1 MQLLW
6 HISYGCLSR
15 TGVAAFIN
23 GGPVATISQAQKL
36 TTKSTCGAEFITLT
50 EAAAWAL
57 FIREFLLYQGDTV
70 PCITL
75 YCDNQSVIDLL
86 KANHC
91 GIKGTKHLKVRYF
104 FVRQHIE
111 SGEIV
116 VKWCPTED
124 MVADIM
130 TKQLT
135 GQLFKDM
142 RDKIVHDM
150 YVDPK

>member
-1 MQLLW
+1 M
-6 HISYGCLSR
+6 CLD
-15 TGVAAFIN
+15 GV
-23 GGPVATISQAQKL
+23 
-36 TTKSTCGAEFITLT
+36 
-50 EAAAWAL
+50 
-57 FIREFLLYQGDTV
+57 
-70 PCITL
+70 
-75 YCDNQSVIDLL
+75 
-86 KANHC
+86 
-91 GIKGTKHLKVRYF
+91 F

-150 YVDPK
+150 YVDPKCTPVIRGCVEY